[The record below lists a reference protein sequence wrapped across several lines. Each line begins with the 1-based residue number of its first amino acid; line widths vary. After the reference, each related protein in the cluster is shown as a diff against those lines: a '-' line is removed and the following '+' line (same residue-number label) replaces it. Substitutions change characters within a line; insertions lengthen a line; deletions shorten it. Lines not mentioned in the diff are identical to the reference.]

1 MIAGAMKALVSSL
14 AALLAVVTA
23 LAAQA
28 AVKPTLRATSLTP
41 LSVRGTGFAAQ
52 ERVRLTAYGPF
63 RATKQVQ
70 ADRLG
75 RFAARFARPVESCN
89 AMVLVTA
96 VGPRSRATLRIPLR
110 ECPPPPN

>member
-1 MIAGAMKALVSSL
+1 MKALVSSL
-14 AALLAVVTA
+14 AALLAVATA

-70 ADRLG
+70 ATG
-75 RFAARFARPVESCN
+75 WGEFAARFARPSSRATPWCSS
-89 AMVLVTA
+89 
-96 VGPRSRATLRIPLR
+96 PRSARAARATLRIPLR